1 MNRQIKE
8 PIFSLADIRKTGLRV
23 YPYQLSLWRDEELLI
38 KLKNGIY
45 LFTARKDLVSNESV
59 AFTIYQPSYI
69 SLEWAL
75 SHYGII
81 PEMVYNVTSVT
92 SKTTRTFKNDIGLF
106 AYRHLKKDLFFG
118 YKKVDDGKGMY
129 LLAEPEKALLD
140 YLYLNLAKLHD
151 EADIEEL
158 RLNRFSMGEAV
169 DKEKLMQY
177 AEVFNSKKL
186 DRILKITVEK

>member
-1 MNRQIKE
+1 M
-8 PIFSLADIRKTGLRV
+8 
-23 YPYQLSLWRDEELLI
+23 LI